1 MRTLIPT
8 LTLASVIS
16 IAGATPAVVTA
27 EQPPG
32 DAWQHNLLFA
42 PTAKQIE
49 IEERGRVVIYD
60 GLRDL
65 DVDRAMREQFHRVQS
80 MMFVR
85 TVITDEQGT
94 PEADPETGALVFEDD
109 GCD

>member
-1 MRTLIPT
+1 MKTIIPT
-8 LTLASVIS
+8 LTLAYIIAVTGAAPESVAADEPS
-16 IAGATPAVVTA
+16 
-27 EQPPG
+27 G

-49 IEERGRVVIYD
+49 IEKRGRVVIYD

-85 TVITDEQGT
+85 TVITDERGT